1 MTPSPLWSAPTPRNK
16 GSIPALPLTAWVTL
30 GKVTQPFRAWVLGWT
45 RQIISQAYQNL
56 IR

>member
-16 GSIPALPLTAWVTL
+16 GSILALLLTAWVTL